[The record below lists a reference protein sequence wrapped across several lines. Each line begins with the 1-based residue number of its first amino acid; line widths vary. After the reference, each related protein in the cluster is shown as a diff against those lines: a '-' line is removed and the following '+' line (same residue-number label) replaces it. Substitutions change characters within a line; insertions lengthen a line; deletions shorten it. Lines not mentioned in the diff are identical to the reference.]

1 MVKRYPLPAERKD
14 VTIFSFARPCSS
26 QVCLSVCLSVSTRC
40 EMATWKGSLVYIFVG
55 CVAIKN
61 IFETS

>member
-26 QVCLSVCLSVSTRC
+26 QVCLSVSTRC